1 MRHISPK
8 ITYVQFVLLIFGVQ
22 VGIGVIS
29 LPRILENKA
38 GTSGWISL
46 LFGGLISFLIS
57 VAMVKLREKD
67 PSCSFNMYFT
77 HCFGKVIGTLF
88 SLFFT
93 VYCLGIGFV
102 ILLRSILFIQSYI
115 LPDASLFIL
124 LVLFLIP
131 TYQFVTGGIQI
142 LGKYIEI
149 IFPII
154 IFFLIM
160 LLFTLKQSNIH
171 FILPLIKDGWLPIFK
186 AIPATI
192 SSFLGIEIIF
202 IIYPYLDQK
211 EKALKG
217 VLVANSL
224 TTFVYVYVSIICFV
238 IYSPDEISV
247 IFEPVLDILSVIE
260 FQYVE
265 RLDFI
270 LFSLFL
276 IVISKTWIM
285 YLWIGVTNLAEMSQH
300 KRVDY
305 LFIGLSCV
313 FLCLTN
319 FFIPTFKQNDQD
331 IQFLSIYGVI
341 LILVMLV
348 FIWIRSF
355 WNKVIR

>member
-1 MRHISPK
+1 MRQISPK

-29 LPRILENKA
+29 LPRILEDKA
-38 GTSGWISL
+38 GTSGWVSL
-46 LFGGLISFLIS
+46 LFGGLLSFLIS
-57 VAMVKLREKD
+57 VAIVKLREKD

-77 HCFGKVIGTLF
+77 HCFGKVLGTFF

-93 VYCLGIGFV
+93 LYCLGTGFA
-102 ILLRSILFIQSYI
+102 IILRSILFIQSYI

-131 TYQFVTGGIQI
+131 TYQFVTGGIQV

-154 IFFLIM
+154 IFMLIM

-186 AIPATI
+186 AIPTTT

-238 IYSPDEISV
+238 IYSPDEIGV

-285 YLWIGVTNLAEMSQH
+285 YLWIGVTNLAEMFRL

-305 LFIGLSCV
+305 LFIGFSCV
-313 FLCLTN
+313 FLFLTS
-319 FFIPTFKQNDQD
+319 FFIPTFKQNDQQ
-331 IQFLSIYGVI
+331 IQFLTMYGVI
-341 LILVMLV
+341 VIFILLV
-348 FIWIRSF
+348 FIWFRSIG
-355 WNKVIR
+355 NKVIR